1 MKKITALTAEL
12 AAPAI
17 AEAGCTLWDVE
28 YVKEAGVWYLR
39 VLLDKP
45 GGVDILDCEA
55 VSRKL
60 SALLDE
66 ADPIEGSYTLE
77 VGSAGA
83 ERALKRPSDYQQ
95 FLGSPVAVKLYR
107 NLDGQKEFA
116 GTLDAYDEQSGDV
129 TVTVGANT
137 MVFAQKDVAL
147 VRLRVEF

>member
-1 MKKITALTAEL
+1 MKKITELTAEL

-28 YVKEAGVWYLR
+28 YVKEAGGWYLR
-39 VLLDKP
+39 ILLDKE

-55 VSRKL
+55 ISRKI
-60 SALLDE
+60 SELLDE

-83 ERALKRPSDYQQ
+83 ERALKRPGDYKK
-95 FLGSPVAVKLYR
+95 FMGSPVTVKLYR
-107 NLDGQKEFA
+107 NRDGRKEFA
-116 GTLDAYDEQSGDV
+116 GTLKDYDEASGAV
-129 TVTVGANT
+129 TVTVGQ
-137 MVFAQKDVAL
+137 MDLVFEKADVAL

>member
-1 MKKITALTAEL
+1 MKKITELTAQL

-28 YVKEAGVWYLR
+28 YVKEAGMWYLR
-39 VLLDKP
+39 VLLDKE
-45 GGVDILDCEA
+45 GGIDILDCEA

-60 SALLDE
+60 SDLLDE

-83 ERALKRPSDYQQ
+83 ERALKRPGD
-95 FLGSPVAVKLYR
+95 FEKFMGSPVTVKLYR
-107 NLDGQKEFA
+107 NRDGRKEFA
-116 GTLDAYDEQSGDV
+116 GTLKSYDQDGGAV
-129 TVTVGANT
+129 TVTVGQT
-137 MVFAQKDVAL
+137 DMVFEKSDVAL